1 MEAAMF
7 STSTLIR
14 QMRDE
19 YQKMPGLKLSRD
31 QACRLWAVN
40 AETCDAAI
48 DTLVQEGFLQKT
60 GTGKFIALPRRAGT
74 AARVRELEAQA
85 APIRCPHCQ
94 KLNMQ
99 RDSDSE
105 TPDPYSQHGPHGHIT
120 GSTFRCIACGRIVS
134 FTALSA

>member
-14 QMRDE
+14 QIRDE
-19 YQKMPGLKLSRD
+19 YQHLPGLKLTRE

-40 AETCDAAI
+40 NETCDAAI
-48 DTLVQEGFLQKT
+48 DALVEEGFLQRT
-60 GTGKFIALPRRAGT
+60 GTGKFIALPRRAG
-74 AARVRELEAQA
+74 AAAHIRELAAQVP
-85 APIRCPHCQ
+85 PIRCPHCQ

-99 RDSDSE
+99 RDREPGAPSAS
-105 TPDPYSQHGPHGHIT
+105 THVA

>member
-1 MEAAMF
+1 MF

-14 QMRDE
+14 QIRDE
-19 YQKMPGLKLSRD
+19 YQHMPGLKLTRE

-40 AETCDAAI
+40 TETCDAAI
-48 DTLVQEGFLQKT
+48 HALVEEGFLHKT
-60 GTGKFIALPRRAGT
+60 GTGKFIALPSRVS
-74 AARVRELEAQA
+74 AAAHIRELAPQVP
-85 APIRCPHCQ
+85 PIRCPHCQ

-99 RDSDSE
+99 RERDSAS
-105 TPDPYSQHGPHGHIT
+105 

>member
-1 MEAAMF
+1 MF
-7 STSTLIR
+7 STTTLIR

-19 YQKMPGLKLSRD
+19 YQKLPGLKLTRE

-40 AETCDAAI
+40 VETCDAAI
-48 DTLVQEGFLQKT
+48 DALVQEGFLHKT
-60 GTGKFIALPRRAGT
+60 GTGKFIALPRHAG
-74 AARVRELEAQA
+74 AAAHIRELAPQV

-99 RDSDSE
+99 RDSDAE
-105 TPDPYSQHGPHGHIT
+105 TPDTHGPHGHAHVT
-120 GSTFRCIACGRIVS
+120 GSTFRCVACGRIVS